1 MTKPNRCSLFDLA
14 VDPNLIDGL
23 REVSELQNPQEPLHL
38 AIREDVSDNKRGTD
52 ESKDEAASL
61 GEVSDRRF
69 CSACQSSFENRE
81 EQMEH
86 YKLDWHRFNLRQRL
100 AGRSLITV
108 EEFEKKT
115 GMGDVS
121 SISGSDSEDEESR
134 SDDDDNGGGGGVIS
148 YGGRLSAKALLQ
160 NSQGLYLCLYR
171 CAVQRKTVDDE
182 ANLVDFLLN
191 TSEKTLWVI
200 LMTGGGHFAGAVYKG
215 KEVLQHKTFHRY
227 TVRAKRGTAQSVRD
241 AQNKSHTPKSA
252 GSALRRYNEA
262 ALTKDIQDLLK
273 NWAEYL
279 TQAEAIFLRTPKY
292 NRSVFFGGR
301 GAPLGRKDSR
311 IRSIPFATRRA
322 TFSEVTRVHDV
333 LSTVQVYDKTTDI
346 SSILSSPK
354 KIWQKKT
361 SNQTN
366 QNGVCVSVVQQE
378 EDEQEEEEDEDVPVE
393 LQFEELTITT
403 LDLKEYEVKP
413 SKKKRRKKKERKPE
427 APEKDEKFMEREEFN
442 SREVKDE
449 AGNEKSGEDKT
460 NDKKYLRNN
469 NHDEED
475 ERCVSWEFG
484 VRDALYT
491 ACKTGD
497 TEALHTLLQQDEH
510 TLARL
515 LNTPIDS
522 AGYTLLHV
530 ASAAAQKHAVKLL
543 LEMGCDPTCRDR
555 KGQTP
560 YAVAP
565 EKESRNM
572 FRKFMAEHPN
582 KYDYAKA
589 QVPGPLTAEIESKKA
604 EKKKAQKAAKK
615 QREKEQRE
623 EKRKEEEEQ
632 EEKLRFLALSDREK
646 RALAAE
652 RRLAE
657 QVATTG
663 GTLSNIRRCWQCGES
678 LLGKVPFE
686 YLNYSFCSTL
696 CVQTHRKSNRAAKP

>member
-1 MTKPNRCSLFDLA
+1 MDLKDLDMDSPQNHPNVSSQYDKDVQDLLKRLKDATCELQRVTCEREEVNTEVLQGREETDRRMLLLLHVDERVCDALMELEAAEQKKQALIELIQSLNTHARSQSVPYTVLMAKPNRCSLFDLA
-14 VDPNLIDGL
+14 VEPNLIDGL
-23 REVSELQNPQEPLHL
+23 REVSGLQNHQEPLHL
-38 AIREDVSDNKRGTD
+38 IIREDVSDDKRGTD
-52 ESKDEAASL
+52 ASQDEAV

-100 AGRSLITV
+100 AGRSPVTV

-134 SDDDDNGGGGGVIS
+134 SDDDDDDDNGGGDVIS
-148 YGGRLSAKALLQ
+148 YGGRLSAKVLLQ
-160 NSQGLYLCLYR
+160 NSQGQYLCLYR
-171 CAVQRKTVDDE
+171 CAVHKKTVDDE

-191 TSEKTLWVI
+191 ISEKTLWVI

-215 KEVLQHKTFHRY
+215 REVLQHKTFHRY

-241 AQNKSHTPKSA
+241 AQNKSHAPKSA

-273 NWAEYL
+273 SWAEYL

-354 KIWQKKT
+354 KTWQKKT

-366 QNGVCVSVVQQE
+366 QNAAVVQQE
-378 EDEQEEEEDEDVPVE
+378 EDEQQEEEEDEDVPVE
-393 LQFEELTITT
+393 LQFEDMTFTT

-427 APEKDEKFMEREEFN
+427 AAQKDEKVMEREEFG
-442 SREVKDE
+442 SREMKDE
-449 AGNEKSGEDKT
+449 AGNEKSGKDKT
-460 NDKKYLRNN
+460 KDKKDVKND
-469 NHDEED
+469 NHDDED

-497 TEALHTLLQQDEH
+497 TEALHTLLQQDED
-510 TLARL
+510 TLMRL

-530 ASAAAQKHAVKLL
+530 ASAAAQKHA
-543 LEMGCDPTCRDR
+543 
-555 KGQTP
+555 
-560 YAVAP
+560 
-565 EKESRNM
+565 
-572 FRKFMAEHPN
+572 
-582 KYDYAKA
+582 
-589 QVPGPLTAEIESKKA
+589 
-604 EKKKAQKAAKK
+604 
-615 QREKEQRE
+615 
-623 EKRKEEEEQ
+623 
-632 EEKLRFLALSDREK
+632 
-646 RALAAE
+646 
-652 RRLAE
+652 
-657 QVATTG
+657 
-663 GTLSNIRRCWQCGES
+663 
-678 LLGKVPFE
+678 
-686 YLNYSFCSTL
+686 
-696 CVQTHRKSNRAAKP
+696 